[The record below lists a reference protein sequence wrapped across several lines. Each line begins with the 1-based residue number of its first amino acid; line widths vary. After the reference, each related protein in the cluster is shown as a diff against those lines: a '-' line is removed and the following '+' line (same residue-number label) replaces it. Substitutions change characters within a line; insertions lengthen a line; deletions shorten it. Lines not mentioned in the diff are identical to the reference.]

1 MSKAYCTKKF
11 VLLSMAV
18 VVVTGCA
25 NTSTGSTGIEGAL
38 NQTLKG
44 FQQGISAMAGGT
56 PAMADIS
63 KSSFQ
68 GIFTNSVNSE
78 WPRLAVTIH
87 KVAPDAYA
95 RTLNNEILSQNFCMV
110 VSAVVWTNAKTSKV
124 IPQENFCPSQM
135 PSRWVGQST
144 GDFLRW
150 SMTTSTSASTGK
162 SRTNG
167 PNPPARLFPEGS
179 KFGNFPGARLN
190 NLFQGFVATTGFDM
204 TIDPGQ
210 DRRFWIVNIPGQTE
224 V

>member
-1 MSKAYCTKKF
+1 MSKVYCTKKF
-11 VLLSMAV
+11 VSLSMAV
-18 VVVTGCA
+18 LVVTGCA
-25 NTSTGSTGIEGAL
+25 NTNTGSTSIEGAV
-38 NQTLKG
+38 NQTLKA
-44 FQQGISAMAGGT
+44 FQQGIAAMAGGT
-56 PAMADIS
+56 PAMANIS

-95 RTLNNEILSQNFCMV
+95 RTVSNAILAQNFCMV
-110 VSAVVWTNAKTSKV
+110 VSAVVWTDAKTSKV
-124 IPQENFCPSQM
+124 IPQENFCPNQM

-167 PNPPARLFPEGS
+167 PNSPARLFPEGS
-179 KFGNFPGARLN
+179 KFGNFPGERLN
-190 NLFQGFVATTGFDM
+190 LLFQGFVATTGTDL
-204 TIDPGQ
+204 TIDLGQ
-210 DRRFWIVNIPGQTE
+210 DRRFWIVNIPGETD

>member
-1 MSKAYCTKKF
+1 
-11 VLLSMAV
+11 MAV
-18 VVVTGCA
+18 LATTGCA
-25 NTSTGSTGIEGAL
+25 NTNTGPPSIEGAV

-44 FQQGISAMAGGT
+44 FQQGIAAMAGGT
-56 PAMADIS
+56 SASANKP

-68 GIFTNSVNSE
+68 GIFTNSVNTE

-87 KVAPDAYA
+87 RVTPDAY
-95 RTLNNEILSQNFCMV
+95 TGTVNNAILAQNFCMV
-110 VSAVVWTNAKTSKV
+110 VSAVVWTDAKTSKV
-124 IPQENFCPSQM
+124 IPQENFCPNQM

-144 GDFLRW
+144 GDFIRW
-150 SMTTSTSASTGK
+150 SRATSDSASTGK

-190 NLFQGFVATTGFDM
+190 RLFQGFVATTGIDL

-210 DRRFWIVNIPGQTE
+210 DRRFWIVNIPGETD